1 MPNIINI
8 VVFGLIILGI
18 IAILFRG
25 IRNLIQTVTGKK
37 NGCCE

>member
-8 VVFGLIILGI
+8 LVFGLIILGV

-25 IRNLIQTVTGKK
+25 IRNLIQTVTGRDP
-37 NGCCE
+37 